1 MNNQKIAKIGENLAC
16 LHLTRQ
22 KFKIIDRNVRFDG
35 GEIDIIAKKQN
46 LLVFIEVKT
55 RTNHNYGYPE
65 QSWDFFKNIKFKK
78 ATDKYIAKTDYLG
91 DYRADL
97 ITIDINKNKA
107 ELRHYK
113 SIELED

>member
-1 MNNQKIAKIGENLAC
+1 LKQVVVLGSGMMGSAIAGDLSKEYSIKIVDINETNL
-16 LHLTRQ
+16 
-22 KFKIIDRNVRFDG
+22 
-35 GEIDIIAKKQN
+35 
-46 LLVFIEVKT
+46 
-55 RTNHNYGYPE
+55 
-65 QSWDFFKNIKFKK
+65 KK